1 MTKAGSVGMKRIAAL
16 RLLPAAPDRQQA
28 REQADQERLAEGTLA
43 QPAEHRIAKGSIK
56 FSPQNHFT
64 PAHTGES
71 TVPPTRHQTV
81 CSTQPLFQVIESTV
95 PEWLRFVIL
104 LFSSF
109 LCFRQTL
116 QLKPPITLA
125 RFNTY
130 GSISYN

>member
-28 REQADQERLAEGTLA
+28 REQADQERLEEGTLA
-43 QPAEHRIAKGSIK
+43 QPAEHQITEGPIK
-56 FSPQNHFT
+56 CAPQDHFT

-71 TVPPTRHQTV
+71 TVPPTRRQTV
-81 CSTQPLFQVIESTV
+81 CSTQPPFKVVESTA
-95 PEWLRFVIL
+95 PKWLRFVIS

-116 QLKPPITLA
+116 QLKPPITMA